1 MCKLHMRNNWKNWNK
16 KAHIFS
22 QLFSLNRTNA
32 WLLRPFVK
40 MISILFVFLGCTK
53 IEFRLSFVIHS
64 SLYFDN
70 STPVLFRQTFCRTK
84 THLMSI
90 FWHEFLWIFAGKK
103 KSLGRDQINGTC
115 REHVCNPIL
124 CGDTFYYCW
133 LSRKILS
140 NTYPRMRRCM

>member
-1 MCKLHMRNNWKNWNK
+1 MCKLHKEQLKELKQESVYILTIVLFKSNNDFCAHLCKNDPY
-16 KAHIFS
+16 S
-22 QLFSLNRTNA
+22 RS
-32 WLLRPFVK
+32 
-40 MISILFVFLGCTK
+40 VFLFYIK
-53 IEFRLSFVIHS
+53 IEFQLSFVIHS
-64 SLYFDN
+64 NLYFDN

-103 KSLGRDQINGTC
+103 NSLGRDQTNGTC
-115 REHVCNPIL
+115 REHVCGPIL

-133 LSRKILS
+133 LSCKILS